1 MITRYCE
8 YVARR
13 SAARSDSVE
22 RVILLLAVI
31 AFTVSYCT
39 PTPADELILHG
50 PSYHFDRSSDFN
62 NDNYGM
68 GYAFDNGFVAGAY
81 HNSIDRTTIY
91 AGYVVRLHA
100 RVGIILGVAT
110 GYEIPVAPAAVL
122 NFNMPLDKQ
131 WSLHLNILPVKSGVA
146 NLAIGYQ
153 FGNKGE

>member
-8 YVARR
+8 HAARR
-13 SAARSDSVE
+13 SAARSNFVD

-50 PSYHFDRSSDFN
+50 PSYHFDRSSNFN
-62 NDNYGM
+62 NDNYGI
-68 GYAFDNGFVAGAY
+68 GYVLDNGVVAGTFR
-81 HNSIDRTTIY
+81 NSLDNQTLY
-91 AGYVVRLHA
+91 AGYLWRFHP
-100 RVGIILGVAT
+100 RVGLIVGAAT
-110 GYEIPVAPAAVL
+110 GYEYPIVPAAIL
-122 NFNMPLDKQ
+122 NFNAPISKQ
-131 WSLHLNILPVKSGVA
+131 LSLHLNILPIKQGVA